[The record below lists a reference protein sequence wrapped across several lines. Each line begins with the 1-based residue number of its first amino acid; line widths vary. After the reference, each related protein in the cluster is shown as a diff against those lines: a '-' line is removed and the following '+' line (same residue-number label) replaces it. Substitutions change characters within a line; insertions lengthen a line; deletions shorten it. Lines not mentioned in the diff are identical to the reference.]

1 MANRATV
8 TYNGKTI
15 STEDRDGSFAVT
27 YNGSTIATIRA
38 GSSKTI
44 NCSGQPMKTDI
55 VVGGKTL
62 RCKNLK
68 MYSNVVVSVKSLVDS
83 VLANN
88 SWATI
93 SAISRAGQAQ
103 QYWKVGDT
111 KTFTCNGTTY
121 TAQIIGFDHD
131 DVSDSA
137 SYGRSKAGITF
148 QFKEAYAITY
158 KMDTSSY
165 VTSYTNS
172 DMHSSY
178 LPAVLSG
185 IESALSS
192 VLIGVN
198 KTVSKTISKN
208 ETITNQKLIL
218 PAAMEIK
225 GKSGLNS
232 TDQAQGTQ
240 YAFYSAGNSAVKTTV
255 GTTTKIQYWTRTLED
270 DGEDFLYCYTIST
283 SGSLGTVAV
292 NTSKYIA
299 PIFFV

>member
-1 MANRATV
+1 MANRATI
-8 TYNGKTI
+8 TYNSKTI

-27 YNGSTIATIRA
+27 YNGSTIATVGA
-38 GSSKTI
+38 GSSKTL
-44 NCSGQPMKTDI
+44 NCSGKVMKSNV

-62 RCKNLK
+62 NCAGKI
-68 MYSNVVVSVKSLVDS
+68 MATNVIVSVASLVSTTLQD
-83 VLANN
+83 N

-93 SAISRAGQAQ
+93 SAISRAGQAS

-111 KTFTCNGTTY
+111 KTFICNGATY

-148 QFKEAYAITY
+148 QFKEAYATTY

-172 DMHSSY
+172 NMHSSY

-225 GKSGLNS
+225 GKNGLNS

-240 YAFYSAGNSAVKTTV
+240 YAFYSAGNSAVKTKV
-255 GTTTKIQYWTRTLED
+255 GTTTKVQYWTRTLED

>member
-27 YNGSTIATIRA
+27 YNGSTLATLGA
-38 GSSKTI
+38 GQSKTL
-44 NCSGQPMKTDI
+44 NCSGQPMKSDI

-68 MYSNVVVSVKSLVDS
+68 MHSNVVVSVKNLVDS

-93 SAISRAGQAQ
+93 SAISRAGQAS

-111 KTFTCNGTTY
+111 KTFTCNGATY

-137 SYGRSKAGITF
+137 SYGRTKAGITF
-148 QFKEAYAITY
+148 QFKDVYGTTY
-158 KMDTSSY
+158 KIDTGIY
-165 VTSYTNS
+165 AVDWGYS
-172 DMHSSY
+172 DMHTTY
-178 LPAVLSG
+178 QPAVLNAM
-185 IESALSS
+185 ESSLSS
-192 VLIGVN
+192 VIVGVN
-198 KTVSKTISKN
+198 KVVQDSISKN
-208 ETITNQKLIL
+208 TTYTNQKLIL
-218 PAAMEIK
+218 PAMMEMR

-232 TDQAQGTQ
+232 NDQKHGTQ
-240 YAFYSAGNSAVKTTV
+240 YAFYSAGNSVIKYRN
-255 GTTTKIQYWTRTLED
+255 GTTTKAEYWTRTLDD
-270 DGEDFLYCYTIST
+270 DGEDFVYCLYVNT
-283 SGSLGTVAV
+283 SGSIGTGNV
-292 NTSKYIA
+292 NTAKYIA
-299 PIFFV
+299 PIFCV